1 MKALL
6 IFSGTGPVLFL
17 TTYKSVDNPAFI
29 EKLTS
34 KGIKKFIA
42 FELPIELV
50 KEKYG
55 AHYDAILNDV
65 KQTDDLRVLDY
76 DGHNAFYSFSFD
88 DMGKPFFYE
97 TEKELTTA

>member
-17 TTYKSVDNPAFI
+17 TTYKSVDNPAFL

-34 KGIKKFIA
+34 KGI
-42 FELPIELV
+42 ELPIELV

-76 DGHNAFYSFSFD
+76 DGHNAFYSFSFE

-97 TEKELTTA
+97 TEKEMATA